1 MVFLPRFYF
10 GLALAILL
18 ALGAAWLPGGLTV
31 SIALTLFLTGAV
43 LADIVFIPRA
53 ALAVR
58 RQVPAVLR
66 QAQPFQVELSLVN
79 QGEHSATF
87 QVIDSPP
94 IEFSGRDENAPLVL
108 RLRPRQET
116 TRSYRLKSYRRGSFE
131 FGPVFYRVTGPL
143 GFIQRQGAV
152 NLPQNVQVLPD
163 LTGEGSRDLRLAL
176 ASAWQT
182 GRRKIA
188 RRGEG
193 REFESLRE
201 HQHDDDFRR
210 IDWKAS
216 ARKGKLITRHY
227 ELERDQ
233 RLMIL
238 LETGRLMSPRIGPY
252 RKLDYAINA
261 ATHLAQVALQKGD
274 LVGYAIFNDELRA
287 FAEPKKGIGQIAQL
301 VRAVTPLQPT
311 RYESDYAAVF
321 HHVLKHCSRRTLV
334 VCFTDLSD
342 TQSAHNLLQGALALV
357 PRHLPVMITVS
368 NSEILAVTR
377 SIPETEFEVYRHV
390 AAKEL
395 WNDYQRTLRGLR
407 SRGVASVSVPADE
420 LSTAAINE
428 YLRIKESA
436 RL

>member
-10 GLALAILL
+10 GLALAVLL
-18 ALGAAWLPGGLTV
+18 ALGAAWLPGGMAF
-31 SIALTLFLTGAV
+31 SITLTLLLTGAV

-53 ALAVR
+53 ALAIR
-58 RQVPAVLR
+58 RQVPPVLR
-66 QAQPFQVELSLVN
+66 QAQAFQVELSFIS
-79 QGEHSATF
+79 QGEHTASF
-87 QVIDSPP
+87 QVVDSPP
-94 IEFSGRDENAPLVL
+94 VEFSGHDGAAPIAL
-108 RLRPRQET
+108 RLRPRQEV
-116 TRSYRLKSYRRGSFE
+116 TRSYQLKSYRRGSFE
-131 FGPVFYRVTGPL
+131 FGPVFYRATGPL
-143 GFIQRQGAV
+143 GFIQRQGSV

-176 ASAWQT
+176 AGAWQT
-182 GRRKIA
+182 GRRKFP

-193 REFESLRE
+193 SEFESLRE

-216 ARKGKLITRHY
+216 ARRGKLITRHY
-227 ELERDQ
+227 ETERDQ

-238 LETGRLMSPRIGPY
+238 LDTGRLMSPRIGPY

-261 ATHLAQVALQKGD
+261 AMHLAQVALQKGD
-274 LVGYAIFNDELRA
+274 LVGYAIFNDELQA
-287 FAEPKKGIGQIAQL
+287 FAEPKKGIAQIAQF

-321 HHVLKHCSRRTLV
+321 HQVLKRCSRRTLV
-334 VCFTDLSD
+334 VCFTDLGD
-342 TQSAHNLLQGALALV
+342 TQSAKSLLQGALPLV

-377 SIPETEFEVYRHV
+377 AVPATEFEVYRHV

-395 WNDYQRTLRGLR
+395 WSDYQRTLRGLR